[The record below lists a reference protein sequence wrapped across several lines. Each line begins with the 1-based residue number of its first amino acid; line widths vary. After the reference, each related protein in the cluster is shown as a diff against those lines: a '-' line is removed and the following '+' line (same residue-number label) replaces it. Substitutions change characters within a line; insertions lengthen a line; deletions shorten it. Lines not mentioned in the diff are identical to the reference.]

1 MGGPFLPKLLQ
12 SVNHGVLPNNECPL
26 LSRYYD
32 YDCHYFCDLEC
43 PMSARLCDLSY
54 VNFEIQTNLLGEKK
68 CFFNKKF
75 LQTRSVTLITSKCIL
90 LPAAFLKERMN
101 QVKNR
106 YAEIVEHRSYKSILN
121 ATQAK
126 NSNIY
131 NQIKCV
137 LEYSKKYL
145 QRMN

>member
-1 MGGPFLPKLLQ
+1 MNAHYYPDIMIMIVTIFVIWNVPCQPDYVAYLMLILR
-12 SVNHGVLPNNECPL
+12 
-26 LSRYYD
+26 SRPI
-32 YDCHYFCDLEC
+32 CW
-43 PMSARLCDLSY
+43 
-54 VNFEIQTNLLGEKK
+54 GKK

-106 YAEIVEHRSYKSILN
+106 YAEIVEHRSYKSILK

-137 LEYSKKYL
+137 LEYSKNICKE
-145 QRMN
+145 

>member
-1 MGGPFLPKLLQ
+1 MQ
-12 SVNHGVLPNNECPL
+12 SVNHQVLPNNECPL

-43 PMSARLCDLSY
+43 PMSARLCDFYLMLILRSRP
-54 VNFEIQTNLLGEKK
+54 ICWGKK

-90 LPAAFLKERMN
+90 LPAFLKERMN

-106 YAEIVEHRSYKSILN
+106 YAEIVEHRSYKSILK

-137 LEYSKKYL
+137 LEYSKNICKG
-145 QRMN
+145 

>member
-1 MGGPFLPKLLQ
+1 MPIIIQILWLWLSLFLWF
-12 SVNHGVLPNNECPL
+12 G
-26 LSRYYD
+26 
-32 YDCHYFCDLEC
+32 
-43 PMSARLCDLSY
+43 MSHVSQIMWLLSY

-90 LPAAFLKERMN
+90 LPAFLKERMN

-106 YAEIVEHRSYKSILN
+106 YAEIVEHRSYKSILK

-137 LEYSKKYL
+137 LEYSKNICKGWTTK
-145 QRMN
+145 